1 MLISFAWLK
10 ELVPLTTD
18 AAEVGRRLTARGLTV
33 DAVTLV
39 EGDTVFDLDVPANR
53 PDALGHRGVAREV
66 AAAFGIEMTPH
77 SSAPEGAGAGAAVTS
92 AVSVAIEAPDL
103 CGRYTARLV
112 RGVTVGPSPARVV
125 RRLEACGLRSI
136 NNVVDASN
144 LVMLELGQPVHF
156 FDLQTL
162 AGPTIRV
169 RRATEGESLTTLDG
183 IERSLDPTMLVIA
196 DATRPVALAG
206 VIGGAGTEIRAS
218 TKNVLV
224 EAAWFSP
231 GSVRK
236 TARASGLSTDASQ
249 RFERGCDPEAPP
261 AAQDLAAR
269 WLAELAGGT
278 PAPGMLDLRPS
289 PQVAR
294 ELSVRLARAARLL
307 GYVPSADEASGALT
321 ALGLAPR
328 ARGDVLEV
336 TVPTWRIDLEREV
349 DLIEEIGRH
358 LGYDRIPSRTPQGVP
373 RPSRASHESGL
384 EEAIRDRLAAL
395 GFNEGF
401 SYAMIGPGEDDA
413 FAPDGASLPL
423 ALANPIAETLGFLRR
438 TLLPGLLRATD
449 QNLRRGA
456 ADVRLFEVGG
466 VFHARG
472 PGELPDEP
480 SHAGFAW
487 AGAAEPAHWSGTAR
501 AADAWDAAG
510 LIEDILFLAAGDRS
524 FRRERA
530 DLAGLHPGQSLLWRD
545 DSGRRVAWCG
555 PVHPDHAAR
564 LGLSAQVLLG
574 EADLALAA
582 RHPAVTAA
590 YRTIPRFPGTWRDL
604 SLVLEP
610 DATSDRVLAALEL
623 VPAPA
628 AVSMTWID
636 RYAGRPLAAGQ
647 VAMTLRVMLQPLDRT
662 LTDAEAEAYRAEL
675 LVALDSV
682 PGVRLRRIDT

>member
-1 MLISFAWLK
+1 MLISFAWLR
-10 ELVPLTTD
+10 ELVPVASD

-33 DAVTLV
+33 DAVTV
-39 EGDTVFDLDVPANR
+39 QGDDTVFDLDVPANR

-66 AAAFGIEMTPH
+66 AAALGLPLTPH
-77 SSAPEGAGAGAAVTS
+77 PPTREGEGVAS
-92 AVSVAIEAPDL
+92 AVSVTIEAQDL

-112 RGVTVGPSPARVV
+112 RGVTVGPSPAWVV
-125 RRLEACGLRSI
+125 RRLAACGLRSI

-156 FDLQTL
+156 FDLATL
-162 AGPTIRV
+162 SGATIRV
-169 RRATEGESLTTLDG
+169 RRAAPGESLTTLDG

-196 DATRPVALAG
+196 DASRPVALAG

-218 TKNVLV
+218 TRDVLV

-231 GSVRK
+231 GSVRP

-249 RFERGCDPEAPP
+249 RFERGCDPEAAP
-261 AAQDLAAR
+261 AAQELAVR

-278 PAPGMLDLRPS
+278 PAPGLIDLRPV
-289 PQVAR
+289 PPAAR
-294 ELSVRLARAARLL
+294 TLSVRLARAARLL
-307 GYVPSADEASGALT
+307 GFAPSTDEAQGALA

-328 ARGDVLEV
+328 AHGDALEV
-336 TVPTWRIDLEREV
+336 TVPSWRVDLEREA
-349 DLIEEIGRH
+349 DLVEEIGRH
-358 LGYDRIPSRTPQGVP
+358 LGYDRIPSRTPQGLP
-373 RPSRASHESGL
+373 RSPHASRGSDL
-384 EEAIRDRLAAL
+384 EEAVRDRWAAL
-395 GFNEGF
+395 GFNEAF
-401 SYAMIGPGEDDA
+401 NYAMIGPGEDAAFVPDDA
-413 FAPDGASLPL
+413 PSPL
-423 ALANPIAETLGFLRR
+423 ALANPLSETLGFLRR

-466 VFHARG
+466 VFLARG

-487 AGAAEPAHWSGTAR
+487 TGVAEPAHWSGAAR
-501 AADAWDAAG
+501 PADAWDAAG
-510 LIEDILFLAAGDRS
+510 LIEDLLSLAAGDRS

-530 DLAGLHPGQSLLWRD
+530 DLAGLHPGRSFLWRD
-545 DSGRRVAWCG
+545 DAGRRVAWCG
-555 PVHPDHAAR
+555 PVHPAQATR
-564 LGLSAQVLLG
+564 LGLPAQVLLG
-574 EADLALAA
+574 EANLALAA

-590 YRTIPRFPGTWRDL
+590 YRTIPRLPGTWRDL

-610 DATSDRVLAALEL
+610 DAAAGSVLAALAGIA
-623 VPAPA
+623 APSP
-628 AVSMTWID
+628 VSMTWID
-636 RYAGRPLAAGQ
+636 RYAGPPLAVGQ
-647 VAMTLRVMLQPLDRT
+647 VAMTLRVMLQPLERT

-682 PGVRLRRIDT
+682 SGVRLRRIDT